1 MELLHKQMPWLPPD
15 WTVLRVGKY
24 IAKLSAFI
32 IVPGLHQITCR
43 RFLLGGL
50 LMVVYFAAEFTSSNL
65 PHSLSTLNYKR
76 DFIAANISE
85 YVCYFSWFLLALD
98 LRNLEHRHLKLNLF
112 LALSCIAGVYYVPE
126 HYPEKLTVY
135 VEKENTVC
143 PVFCKNDIVEFDI
156 TLLEIHKNPGQK
168 LKIWRGQIVIVDV
181 FRGYPYATKILA
193 APDDICSGNAGN
205 LLAPHEKE
213 YFCVEGYK
221 GKQPLPYLLQVGPK
235 PEYNRYN
242 GKYHSM
248 IGSPLISG
256 INPRK
261 IGNIREYY
269 FLSNGISDGIGE
281 ALLVLYK
288 LTGLNLFGY
297 SGTQKTE

>member
-24 IAKLSAFI
+24 IAKLGVFI
-32 IVPGLHQITCR
+32 IVPGLHQIACR

-65 PHSLSTLNYKR
+65 PDNLSILNYKR
-76 DFIAANISE
+76 NFIAANISE

-98 LRNLEHRHLKLNLF
+98 LRKLEHRHLKLNLF

-143 PVFCKNDIVEFDI
+143 PVFCKNDIVEFDFNFWVVQ
-156 TLLEIHKNPGQK
+156 KKPGPDT
-168 LKIWRGQIVIVDV
+168 KIWKGQIVIADV

-193 APDDICSGNAGN
+193 APDDICSGSAGN
-205 LLAPHEKE
+205 ILPLHAKE
-213 YFCVEGYK
+213 FFCIEGYK
-221 GKQPLPYLLQVGPK
+221 GIHPFPYLLQEGPN
-235 PEYNRYN
+235 PEYKRYED
-242 GKYHSM
+242 KYLSM
-248 IGSPLISG
+248 IAGPLISG

-281 ALLVLYK
+281 ALLVVYK
-288 LTGLNLFGY
+288 MTGLNLFGY
-297 SGTQKTE
+297 SDTQKTK